1 VELLR
6 NKPEAYISDAT
17 SRMAGI
23 GYKQMPFQFDL
34 LKQDSKTSARL
45 GKMATPHGI
54 VNTPVFM
61 PVGTQGTVKSMLPEE
76 IKNCGAEIILGN
88 TYHLYLRP
96 GHETIQKLGGL
107 HRFMNWPYPILTDS
121 GGFQVYSLGAL
132 RKITPDGVMFR
143 SHIDGSQ
150 NFLSPQKAIEIQ
162 EALGSDIMMCLDDCT
177 PYPATLSQTEDSL
190 ALTVKWANLCRE
202 AKTSA
207 NQALFGIIQG
217 GTYLDLRKQAVEQT
231 VPIDF
236 DGYALGGVS
245 VGEPKEIMY
254 EITDSIT
261 PLLPVDKP
269 RYLMGVGTPQD
280 IVFGVSCGI
289 DMFDCV
295 IPTRCARHG
304 LLFTNSEK
312 IVIKNSRW
320 RECNDPLDETCD
332 CYTCKNYSRGY
343 LRHLY
348 VAGEILAMVLNTIH
362 NIRHYMR
369 LMEKIRMAI
378 SENRFLEFKNDF
390 LKNKMK

>member
-1 VELLR
+1 
-6 NKPEAYISDAT
+6 
-17 SRMAGI
+17 
-23 GYKQMPFQFDL
+23 MPFQFDL
-34 LKQDSKTSARL
+34 IKQDSKTSARL
-45 GKMATPHGI
+45 GKMITPHGM
-54 VNTPVFM
+54 VHTPAFM

-96 GHETIQKLGGL
+96 GHETIKKLGGL
-107 HRFMNWPYPILTDS
+107 HRFMNWPDPILTDS

-143 SHIDGSQ
+143 SHIDGSKH
-150 NFLSPQKAIEIQ
+150 FLSPQKAIEIQ
-162 EALGSDIMMCLDDCT
+162 EALGSDIMMCLDECT
-177 PYPATLSQTEDSL
+177 PYPATLSQTKESL
-190 ALTVKWANLCRE
+190 TLTVKWAQLCRT
-202 AKTSA
+202 AKSSVD
-207 NQALFGIIQG
+207 QALFGIIQG

-231 VPIDF
+231 AVLGF

-254 EITDSIT
+254 EITDFIT
-261 PLLPVDKP
+261 PLLPADKP

-332 CYTCKNYSRGY
+332 CYTCKNYSRAY

-362 NIRHYMR
+362 NVRYYMR
-369 LMEKIRMAI
+369 LLEQIRAALK
-378 SENRFLEFKNDF
+378 EGRFLEFKNDF
-390 LKNKMK
+390 LNK

>member
-1 VELLR
+1 
-6 NKPEAYISDAT
+6 
-17 SRMAGI
+17 
-23 GYKQMPFQFDL
+23 MPFKFDL
-34 LKQDSKTSARL
+34 IKQDSKTSARL
-45 GKMATPHGI
+45 GEMITPHGR
-54 VNTPVFM
+54 VQTPVFM

-96 GHETIQKLGGL
+96 GHETIKKLGGL
-107 HRFMNWPYPILTDS
+107 HRFMNWPDPILTDS

-143 SHIDGSQ
+143 SHIDGSKH
-150 NFLSPQKAIEIQ
+150 FLSPQKAIEIQ
-162 EALGSDIMMCLDDCT
+162 EALGSDIMMCLDECT
-177 PYPATLSQTEDSL
+177 PYPATFSQTKESL
-190 ALTVKWANLCRE
+190 ALTVKWAQLCKT

-207 NQALFGIIQG
+207 DQALFGIIQG
-217 GTYLDLRKQAVEQT
+217 GNYLDLRKQAVEQT
-231 VPIDF
+231 VPLDF

-254 EITDSIT
+254 DITNSIT
-261 PLLPVDKP
+261 PLLPTDKP

-332 CYTCKNYSRGY
+332 CYTCKNYSRAY

-362 NIRHYMR
+362 NVRYYMR
-369 LMEKIRMAI
+369 LLEQIRAAI
-378 SENRFLEFKNDF
+378 KEGRFLEFKNDF
-390 LKNKMK
+390 LIR

>member
-1 VELLR
+1 
-6 NKPEAYISDAT
+6 
-17 SRMAGI
+17 
-23 GYKQMPFQFDL
+23 MPFQFDL
-34 LKQDSKTSARL
+34 IKQDSATSARL
-45 GKMATPHGI
+45 GKMITPHGM
-54 VNTPVFM
+54 VHTPAFM

-96 GHETIQKLGGL
+96 GHETIKKLGGL
-107 HRFMNWPYPILTDS
+107 HRFMNWQDPILTDS

-143 SHIDGSQ
+143 SHIDGSKH
-150 NFLSPQKAIEIQ
+150 FLSPQKAIEIQ
-162 EALGSDIMMCLDDCT
+162 EALGADIMMCLDECT
-177 PYPATLSQTEDSL
+177 PYPATFSQTEESL
-190 ALTVKWANLCRE
+190 ALTIKWANLCRQ
-202 AKTSA
+202 AKTSVD
-207 NQALFGIIQG
+207 QALFGIIQG
-217 GTYLDLRKQAVEQT
+217 GTYMDLRKQALEQI
-231 VPIDF
+231 VPLGF

-245 VGEPKEIMY
+245 VGEPKEKMY

-261 PLLPVDKP
+261 PLLPVNKP
-269 RYLMGVGTPQD
+269 RYLMGVGTPED

-320 RECNDPLDETCD
+320 REDSNPLDETCD
-332 CYTCKNYSRGY
+332 CYTCKNYSRAY

-362 NIRHYMR
+362 NVRYYMR
-369 LMEKIRMAI
+369 LMEKIRATLK
-378 SENRFLEFKNDF
+378 EDHFLEFKNDF
-390 LKNKMK
+390 LNKLR

>member
-1 VELLR
+1 
-6 NKPEAYISDAT
+6 
-17 SRMAGI
+17 
-23 GYKQMPFQFDL
+23 MPFQFDL
-34 LKQDSKTSARL
+34 IKQDSKTSARL
-45 GKMATPHGI
+45 GKMITPHGM
-54 VNTPVFM
+54 VHTPAFM

-96 GHETIQKLGGL
+96 GHETIKKLGGL
-107 HRFMNWPYPILTDS
+107 HRFMNWPDPILTDS

-143 SHIDGSQ
+143 SHIDGSKH
-150 NFLSPQKAIEIQ
+150 FLSPQKAIEIQ
-162 EALGSDIMMCLDDCT
+162 EALGSDIMMCLDECT
-177 PYPATLSQTEDSL
+177 PYPATLSQTKESL
-190 ALTVKWANLCRE
+190 TLTVKWAQLCRT
-202 AKTSA
+202 AKSSVD
-207 NQALFGIIQG
+207 QALFGIIQG

-231 VPIDF
+231 AVLGF

-261 PLLPVDKP
+261 PLLPADKP

-332 CYTCKNYSRGY
+332 CYTCKNYSRAY

-362 NIRHYMR
+362 NVRYYMR
-369 LMEKIRMAI
+369 LLEQIRAALK
-378 SENRFLEFKNDF
+378 EGHFLEFKNDF
-390 LKNKMK
+390 LNK

>member
-1 VELLR
+1 
-6 NKPEAYISDAT
+6 
-17 SRMAGI
+17 
-23 GYKQMPFQFDL
+23 MPFQFDL
-34 LKQDSKTSARL
+34 IKQDSATSARL
-45 GKMATPHGI
+45 GKMTTPHGT
-54 VNTPVFM
+54 VHTPVFM

-96 GHETIQKLGGL
+96 GHETIKKLGGL
-107 HRFMNWPYPILTDS
+107 HRFMNWPDPILTDS

-150 NFLSPQKAIEIQ
+150 HFLSPQKAIEIQ
-162 EALGSDIMMCLDDCT
+162 EALGADIMMCLDECT
-177 PYPATLSQTEDSL
+177 PYPSTLSQTAESL
-190 ALTVKWANLCRE
+190 ALTIKWADLCRQT
-202 AKTSA
+202 KTSVD
-207 NQALFGIIQG
+207 QALFGIVQG
-217 GTYLDLRKQAVEQT
+217 GTYLNLRKQAVEQA
-231 VPIDF
+231 VPLDF

-261 PLLPVDKP
+261 PLLPVNKP
-269 RYLMGVGTPQD
+269 RYLMGVGTPED

-320 RECNDPLDETCD
+320 RECNDPIDETCD
-332 CYTCKNYSRGY
+332 CYTCKNYSRAY

-348 VAGEILAMVLNTIH
+348 IAGEILAMVLNTIH
-362 NIRHYMR
+362 NVRYYMR
-369 LMEKIRMAI
+369 LMEQIRAALK
-378 SENRFLEFKNDF
+378 EDRFLEFK
-390 LKNKMK
+390 KNFKKIR